1 MAIILFLPV
10 LLSLIL
16 ALLGYTTLAIFIA
29 GVEAI
34 GLISRYNESNKLF
47 WALFVSFVL
56 GFAGTKMIVDTFDDK
71 ERSDNTLI
79 QTSPIQGLDAASD
92 TCLCLLAGELLSTD
106 VKVTSKPV
114 GQASASEY
122 YECGT
127 TSSDAVGVTQG
138 LYLHA
143 LPNPPNSVIM
153 FDTS

>member
-1 MAIILFLPV
+1 MAIILFL
-10 LLSLIL
+10 L
-16 ALLGYTTLAIFIA
+16 ALLVIF
-29 GVEAI
+29 G
-34 GLISRYNESNKLF
+34 ISRYNNSNKLF
-47 WALFVSFVL
+47 WALFVSLVL
-56 GFAGTKMIVDTFDDK
+56 GFTGTKMLVDAFDDK

-114 GQASASEY
+114 GQASTSEY